1 MSAVRVERFAVIEL
15 PSVELLDL
23 AVDAVESFRDSYGP
37 AALLGLG
44 RGNAYASVQCVKPAD
59 DDGEFVA
66 VLVANPRGL
75 LAMLEELGG
84 AAAFGRGGT
93 LTEALKLSITDAI
106 AEFQ

>member
-1 MSAVRVERFAVIEL
+1 MSAAVRVERFAVIEL

-44 RGNAYASVQCVKPAD
+44 RGNAYASVQCVKPTD
-59 DDGEFVA
+59 DEGEFVA

-75 LAMLEELGG
+75 LAMLEELG
-84 AAAFGRGGT
+84 AGGPV
-93 LTEALKLSITDAI
+93 TELLKTSIVDAL

>member
-75 LAMLEELGG
+75 LAMLEELS
-84 AAAFGRGGT
+84 AFARPVGT

>member
-23 AVDAVESFRDSYGP
+23 ATDAVEQFRAEFGP
-37 AALLGLG
+37 AQLLGLG
-44 RGNAYASVQCVKPAD
+44 RGNACASVQCVKPAD
-59 DDGEFVA
+59 DEGEFAA

-75 LAMLEELGG
+75 LAILEGIGSG
-84 AAAFGRGGT
+84 AWSQEDANTRDR
-93 LTEALKLSITDAI
+93 LRALVADAI